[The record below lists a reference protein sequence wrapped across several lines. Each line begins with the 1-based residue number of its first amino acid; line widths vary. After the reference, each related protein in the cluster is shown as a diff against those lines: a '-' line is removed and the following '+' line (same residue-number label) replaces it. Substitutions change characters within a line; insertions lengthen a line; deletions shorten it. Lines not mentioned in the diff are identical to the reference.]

1 MRDAE
6 DGLAESQDILSRES
20 HDLPE
25 INDLINRFSE
35 LIALIPALKQDFDDM
50 RQVLSDVN
58 SLEQNLLDLEPLLK
72 DSFEGTVSHLDHGNP
87 VRIRP
92 IIILKY
98 FYYFS

>member
-6 DGLAESQDILSRES
+6 DGLAESQDVLSRES

-72 DSFEGTVSHLDHGNP
+72 DSFEGTVSIMGTL
-87 VRIRP
+87 
-92 IIILKY
+92 
-98 FYYFS
+98 

>member
-6 DGLAESQDILSRES
+6 DGLAESQDVLSRES
-20 HDLPE
+20 RDLPE

-72 DSFEGTVSHLDHGNP
+72 DSFE
-87 VRIRP
+87 R
-92 IIILKY
+92 
-98 FYYFS
+98 

>member
-6 DGLAESQDILSRES
+6 DGLAESQDVLSRES
-20 HDLPE
+20 RDLPE

-35 LIALIPALKQDFDDM
+35 FIALIPALKQDFDDM

-72 DSFEGTVSHLDHGNP
+72 DCFEGTVRS
-87 VRIRP
+87 
-92 IIILKY
+92 
-98 FYYFS
+98 

>member
-6 DGLAESQDILSRES
+6 DGLAESQDVLSRES
-20 HDLPE
+20 RDLPE

-72 DSFEGTVSHLDHGNP
+72 DSFEGTVRS
-87 VRIRP
+87 
-92 IIILKY
+92 
-98 FYYFS
+98 

>member
-6 DGLAESQDILSRES
+6 DGLTESQDVLSRES
-20 HDLPE
+20 RDLPE

-72 DSFEGTVSHLDHGNP
+72 DSFEGTVRS
-87 VRIRP
+87 
-92 IIILKY
+92 
-98 FYYFS
+98 